1 MKPLVY
7 FVESVNDKEV
17 IVYKE
22 KLQEILKE
30 VYQAGFE
37 DGERSKSDLIYLQH
51 D

>member
-7 FVESVNDKEV
+7 FDFESVNDKEV

-22 KLQEILKE
+22 RLQEILKKM
-30 VYQAGFE
+30 YQAGFE
-37 DGERSKSDLIYLQH
+37 DGKKSNILYLQH